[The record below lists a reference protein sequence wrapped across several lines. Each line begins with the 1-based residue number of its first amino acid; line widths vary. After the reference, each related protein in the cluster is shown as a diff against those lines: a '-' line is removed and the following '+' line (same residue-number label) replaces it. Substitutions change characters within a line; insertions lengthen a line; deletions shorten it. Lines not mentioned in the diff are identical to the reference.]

1 MRSRHPSSPNVF
13 TLERLSCL
21 RSPIKPIAWGR
32 VSFCEHFFNSNEGRF
47 KRRVIRGENRH
58 SPKFVVLKH
67 YFFLKKNQEPADRE
81 RHPISQSG
89 RIPLPAILPEHG
101 TRRRRGKYQA
111 YVKCEEID
119 EMFSCNILF
128 YC

>member
-58 SPKFVVLKH
+58 FPKFVVLKH
-67 YFFLKKNQEPADRE
+67 CFFYKKNRNLQTASDTPSPSLDGSLFQPYYLNMA
-81 RHPISQSG
+81 
-89 RIPLPAILPEHG
+89 HG
-101 TRRRRGKYQA
+101 GGGG
-111 YVKCEEID
+111 
-119 EMFSCNILF
+119 NIKHT
-128 YC
+128 